1 MKVENM
7 DWQCLCSSL
16 SVQLNTDAEKTGT
29 ASIRE
34 KKKKTQ
40 KNQKNVALL
49 ESIREPSSDHE
60 REVMQR

>member
-34 KKKKTQ
+34 KKKKPKKTR
-40 KNQKNVALL
+40 KTLL
-49 ESIREPSSDHE
+49 F
-60 REVMQR
+60 